1 MFNNDVSSGVFRRNS
16 EEKRKSS
23 VFVPQS
29 SVGKAALIVALALS
43 VASCRE
49 EQQVEQIIRPVK
61 AIVVQEHSG
70 DVVRQF
76 SGDMRARIEST
87 LGFRVP
93 GKIVERLVSIGDEI
107 KVGQVIARLDDK
119 DLILSESSAKAA
131 VQSARSRLAVAKDA
145 LSRAEKLQPKGYT
158 PEAVV
163 DQRRLET
170 DAAQAALEAAEAQAR
185 QAANST
191 GYAELKAD
199 KAGIV
204 IRVQAEAGQVVAA
217 GTPIIALAEAG
228 EIEVAF
234 SVPEQDVTQLA
245 IGQDAELDF
254 WADGDIKTQGKIREI
269 ARQADPGSR
278 TYAVRIAI
286 PNPPA
291 ASRLGMTATAKLK
304 MRPGVAHVSV
314 PLAALTQIDG
324 QSAVYIADRATSTV
338 MSRRVE
344 TGGVNAESVKVV
356 SGLKSGEVVVTG
368 GVQFLSDGMQVRLPK
383 EILQTAAANPNQT
396 SR

>member
-1 MFNNDVSSGVFRRNS
+1 MFTSGFFWHNS

-23 VFVPQS
+23 TFFPHS
-29 SVGKAALIVALALS
+29 SGLPIAIALGLALT
-43 VASCRE
+43 VTACRE
-49 EQQVEQIIRPVK
+49 EQQVERVIRPVK
-61 AIVVQEHSG
+61 AIVVQENSG
-70 DVVRQF
+70 DVVRSF

-93 GKIVERLVSIGDEI
+93 GKIVERLVNIGDEV
-107 KVGQVIARLDDK
+107 KVDQVIARLDDK
-119 DLILSESSAKAA
+119 DLVLSENSAKAA
-131 VQSARSRLAVAKDA
+131 VQSAKSRLAVAKDA

-185 QAANST
+185 QASNST

-204 IRVQAEAGQVVAA
+204 TRVQAEAGQVVAA
-217 GTPIIALAEAG
+217 GTPVIALAEAG

-245 IGQDAELDF
+245 IGQEAELDF
-254 WADGDIKTQGKIREI
+254 WADGDIKTTGKIREI
-269 ARQADPGSR
+269 ARQADTGSR

-291 ASRLGMTATAKLK
+291 ASRLGMTVTATLKL
-304 MRPGVAHVSV
+304 RPGISHISV
-314 PLAALTQIDG
+314 PLAALTEING
-324 QSAVYIADRATSTV
+324 RSAVYIADRTSSTV
-338 MSRRVE
+338 TSRPVE

-383 EILQTAAANPNQT
+383 EIVQTAAADRNQT
-396 SR
+396 NR

>member
-1 MFNNDVSSGVFRRNS
+1 MFTTGFFWHNS
-16 EEKRKSS
+16 EEKR
-23 VFVPQS
+23 QS
-29 SVGKAALIVALALS
+29 SAFIPHSSALRVAIALGLALTLT
-43 VASCRE
+43 ACRE
-49 EQQVEQIIRPVK
+49 EQQVERVIRPVK

-70 DVVRQF
+70 DVVRSF

-93 GKIVERLVSIGDEI
+93 GKIVERLVNIGDEI

-119 DLILSESSAKAA
+119 DLILSEDSAKAA
-131 VQSARSRLAVAKDA
+131 VQSAKSRIAVAKDA

-185 QAANST
+185 QAGNST

-204 IRVQAEAGQVVAA
+204 TRVQAEAGQVVAA
-217 GTPIIALAEAG
+217 GTPVIALAEAG

-245 IGQDAELDF
+245 IGQEAELDF
-254 WADGDIKTQGKIREI
+254 WADGGIKTRGQIREI

-291 ASRLGMTATAKLK
+291 ASRLGMTVTATLKL
-304 MRPGVAHVSV
+304 RPGIAHISV

-324 QSAVYIADRATSTV
+324 RSAVYIANRASSTV
-338 MSRRVE
+338 TPRPVE
-344 TGGVNAESVKVV
+344 TGGVNAESVKIV

-383 EILQTAAANPNQT
+383 EIVQTAAADRNEI

>member
-1 MFNNDVSSGVFRRNS
+1 MCKSDVFSGFFWHNS
-16 EEKRKSS
+16 EQKRKSS
-23 VFVPQS
+23 AFFHHS
-29 SVGKAALIVALALS
+29 SSLRLTLALGL
-43 VASCRE
+43 ALTLTACRE
-49 EQQVEQIIRPVK
+49 ERPVEQVIRPVK

-70 DVVRQF
+70 DVVRSF

-93 GKIVERLVSIGDEI
+93 GKIVERLVNIGDEV

-119 DLILSESSAKAA
+119 DLILSENSAKAA
-131 VQSARSRLAVAKDA
+131 VQSAKSRLAVAKDA
-145 LSRAEKLQPKGYT
+145 LGRAEKLQPMGYT

-163 DQRRLET
+163 DQRRLEA

-185 QAANST
+185 QAGNST

-204 IRVQAEAGQVVAA
+204 TRVQAEAGQVIAA
-217 GTPIIALAEAG
+217 GTPVIALAEAG

-234 SVPEQDVTQLA
+234 SVPEQEVTHLA
-245 IGQDAELDF
+245 IGQDAELKF
-254 WADGDIKTQGKIREI
+254 WADGDIKTQGQIREI

-286 PNPPA
+286 PNPPV
-291 ASRLGMTATAKLK
+291 ASRLGMTVTAALKL
-304 MRPGVAHVSV
+304 RPGIPHISV
-314 PLAALTQIDG
+314 PLTALTEINGD
-324 QSAVYIADRATSTV
+324 SAVYIADRTASTV
-338 MSRRVE
+338 TSRPVE
-344 TGGVNAESVKVV
+344 TGGVNADSVKIV

-383 EILQTAAANPNQT
+383 EIVQTAAADHKET

>member
-1 MFNNDVSSGVFRRNS
+1 MCKSDVSSGFSRHNS

-23 VFVPQS
+23 AFFLHSLAWRV
-29 SVGKAALIVALALS
+29 AIALGLALT
-43 VASCRE
+43 VTACRE
-49 EQQVEQIIRPVK
+49 EQQVEQVIRPVK

-70 DVVRQF
+70 DVVRSF

-93 GKIVERLVSIGDEI
+93 GKIVERLVNIGDEI

-119 DLILSESSAKAA
+119 DLILSENSAKAA
-131 VQSARSRLAVAKDA
+131 VQSAKSRLAVAKDA
-145 LSRAEKLQPKGYT
+145 LGRAEKLQPKGYT

-163 DQRRLET
+163 DQRRLEA

-185 QAANST
+185 QAGNST

-204 IRVQAEAGQVVAA
+204 TRVQAEAGQVVAA
-217 GTPIIALAEAG
+217 GTPVIALAEAG

-234 SVPEQDVTQLA
+234 SVPEQDVTHLA
-245 IGQDAELDF
+245 IGQEAELDF
-254 WADGDIKTQGKIREI
+254 WADGDIKARGQIREI

-291 ASRLGMTATAKLK
+291 ASRLGMTVTAMLK
-304 MRPGVAHVSV
+304 MRPGIPHISV
-314 PLAALTQIDG
+314 PLAALTEING
-324 QSAVYIADRATSTV
+324 HSAVYIADRTSSTV
-338 MSRRVE
+338 TARPVE

-383 EILQTAAANPNQT
+383 EIVQTAAADRNEI

>member
-1 MFNNDVSSGVFRRNS
+1 MFTTGFFWHNS

-23 VFVPQS
+23 TFFFHS
-29 SVGKAALIVALALS
+29 SGLPIAIALGLALT
-43 VASCRE
+43 VTACRE
-49 EQQVEQIIRPVK
+49 EQQAERVIRPVK

-70 DVVRQF
+70 DVVRSF

-93 GKIVERLVSIGDEI
+93 GKIVERLVNIGDEV

-119 DLILSESSAKAA
+119 DLVLSENSAKAA
-131 VQSARSRLAVAKDA
+131 VQSAKSRLAVAKDA

-170 DAAQAALEAAEAQAR
+170 DAAQAALEAAEAQSR
-185 QAANST
+185 QASNST

-204 IRVQAEAGQVVAA
+204 TRVQAEAGQVVAA
-217 GTPIIALAEAG
+217 GTPVIALAEAG

-245 IGQDAELDF
+245 IGQEAELDF
-254 WADGDIKTQGKIREI
+254 WADGDIKTTGKIREI
-269 ARQADPGSR
+269 ARQADTGSR

-286 PNPPA
+286 PNPPTT
-291 ASRLGMTATAKLK
+291 SRLGMTVTAKLK
-304 MRPGVAHVSV
+304 LRPGISHISV

-324 QSAVYIADRATSTV
+324 RSAVYIADRTSSTV
-338 MSRRVE
+338 TSRPVE

-383 EILQTAAANPNQT
+383 EIVQTAAADRNQT
-396 SR
+396 NR

>member
-1 MFNNDVSSGVFRRNS
+1 MFKSDVSSVFFGHNS

-23 VFVPQS
+23 ALFPHS
-29 SVGKAALIVALALS
+29 SALRVAAALSLALS
-43 VASCRE
+43 VAACRE
-49 EQQVEQIIRPVK
+49 EQQAEQIIRPVK

-70 DVVRQF
+70 DAVRSF

-93 GKIVERLVSIGDEI
+93 GKIVERLVNIGDEV

-131 VQSARSRLAVAKDA
+131 VQSAKSRLAVAKDA
-145 LSRAEKLQPKGYT
+145 LARAEKLQPKGYT

-163 DQRRLET
+163 DQRKLET
-170 DAAQAALEAAEAQAR
+170 DAAQAALEAAGAQAR
-185 QAANST
+185 QAGNST

-199 KAGIV
+199 RAGIV
-204 IRVQAEAGQVVAA
+204 TRVQAEAGQVVAA
-217 GTPIIALAEAG
+217 GTPVIALAEAG

-234 SVPEQDVTQLA
+234 SVPEQDVTHLA
-245 IGQDAELDF
+245 IGQEAELDF
-254 WADGDIKTQGKIREI
+254 WADGDIKTRGKIREI

-291 ASRLGMTATAKLK
+291 ASRLGMTVTAMLKL
-304 MRPGVAHVSV
+304 RAGAPHISV
-314 PLAALTQIDG
+314 PLAALTQING
-324 QSAVYIADRATSTV
+324 RSAVYIADRNSSTV
-338 MSRRVE
+338 TSRQVE

-368 GVQFLSDGMQVRLPK
+368 GIQFLSDGMQVRLPK
-383 EILQTAAANPNQT
+383 EIVQTAAADRNQT